1 MLKDFKSEE
10 RYLNLLRKSRNIM
23 KNKNKQYTIR
33 LEIMKEKKEDNYKKK
48 RNNFLNEYLKK
59 QKNIE
64 RQLYKTRISNKS
76 GWKKNT
82 ELMQKKQKQAKEK
95 QKKKI
100 EKDEKD
106 RLEIENQLST
116 KSKKYNIL
124 FINKFI
130 YIYSGAFN

>member
-1 MLKDFKSEE
+1 
-10 RYLNLLRKSRNIM
+10 
-23 KNKNKQYTIR
+23 
-33 LEIMKEKKEDNYKKK
+33 
-48 RNNFLNEYLKK
+48 
-59 QKNIE
+59 
-64 RQLYKTRISNKS
+64 
-76 GWKKNT
+76 
-82 ELMQKKQKQAKEK
+82 MQKKEKQAKEK

>member
-10 RYLNLLRKSRNIM
+10 RYLNLLRKTRNIM

-33 LEIMKEKKEDNYKKK
+33 LEQMKEKKEENFKSK

-64 RQLYKTRISNKS
+64 KQLYKTRISQKS
-76 GWKKNT
+76 GWKKT
-82 ELMQKKQKQAKEK
+82 TQLMQKKNEQAKQK
-95 QKKKI
+95 QKKKV

-106 RLEIENQLST
+106 RLDIENQLST
-116 KSKKYNIL
+116 KSKK
-124 FINKFI
+124 
-130 YIYSGAFN
+130 

>member
-10 RYLNLLRKSRNIM
+10 RYLNLLRKTRNNM
-23 KNKNKQYTIR
+23 KNKNKQYSIR
-33 LEIMKEKKEDNYKKK
+33 LEQMKEKKEENYKTK

-64 RQLYKTRISNKS
+64 KQLYKTRISKKS
-76 GWKKNT
+76 DWKKAT
-82 ELMQKKQKQAKEK
+82 ELMQKKEEQAKEK

-106 RLEIENQLST
+106 RLNIETQLCT
-116 KSKKYNIL
+116 KSKK
-124 FINKFI
+124 
-130 YIYSGAFN
+130 